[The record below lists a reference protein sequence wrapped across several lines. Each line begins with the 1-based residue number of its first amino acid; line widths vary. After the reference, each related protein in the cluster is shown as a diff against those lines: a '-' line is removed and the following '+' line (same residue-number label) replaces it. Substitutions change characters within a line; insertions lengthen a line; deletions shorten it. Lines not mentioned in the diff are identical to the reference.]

1 MKKDYHEVICII
13 DRSGSMDEIKS
24 DAIGGVNFFVKS
36 QKEFQGETALS
47 LILFND
53 NYSVVYDGRDIKEIP
68 MLDEKTYIP
77 NGTTAM
83 LDAIGTT
90 IDRVGERLFKT
101 PEPERPEKV
110 VVAILTDGLENASKE
125 YTYEQIAAK
134 IKLQQET
141 YNWDFVFLAANQ
153 DAVVAA
159 EKIAIRQEDAV
170 NFEASSQGTSEA
182 FNLMEKMVSHKR
194 RKKKRKK
201 NKF

>member
-24 DAIGGVNFFVKS
+24 DAIGGFNFFVKS
-36 QKEFQGETALS
+36 QKEFEGTALS

-53 NYSVVYDGRDIKEIP
+53 NYNVVYDGRDIKEVPI
-68 MLDEKTYIP
+68 LDEKSYIP

-101 PEPERPEKV
+101 SEAERPEKV
-110 VVAILTDGLENASKE
+110 IVAILTDGLENASKE
-125 YTYEQIAAK
+125 YSYEQIAAK
-134 IKLQQET
+134 VKLQQET

-182 FNLMEKMVSHKR
+182 FNLMGKMVSLKR
-194 RKKKRKK
+194 RKKKRRKK
-201 NKF
+201 

>member
-13 DRSGSMDEIKS
+13 DRSGSMDEIKN
-24 DAIGGVNFFVKS
+24 DAIGGFNFFVRS
-36 QKEFQGETALS
+36 QKEFEGGTALS

-53 NYSVVYDGRDIKEIP
+53 NYNVVYDGRDIKEVP
-68 MLDEKTYIP
+68 VLDKKSYIP

-101 PEPERPEKV
+101 SEAERPEKV
-110 VVAILTDGLENASKE
+110 IVAILTDGLENASKE
-125 YTYEQIAAK
+125 YSYEEIAAK

-141 YNWDFVFLAANQ
+141 YNWQFVFLAANQ

-159 EKIAIRQEDAV
+159 EKIAIRQEDAI

-182 FNLMEKMVSHKR
+182 FNLMGKIVSHKR
-194 RKKKRKK
+194 RKNKRKK
-201 NKF
+201 K

>member
-24 DAIGGVNFFVKS
+24 DAIGGFNFFVKS
-36 QKEFQGETALS
+36 QKEFEGETALS

-53 NYSVVYDGRDIKEIP
+53 NYNVVYDGKDIKEVPI
-68 MLDEKTYIP
+68 LDEKSYIP

-90 IDRVGERLFKT
+90 IDRVGERLYKT
-101 PEPERPEKV
+101 PEAKRPEKV
-110 VVAILTDGLENASKE
+110 IVAILTDGLENASKE
-125 YTYEQIAAK
+125 YSYEQIAAK
-134 IKLQQET
+134 VKLQQET
-141 YNWDFVFLAANQ
+141 YNWEFIFLAADQ

-170 NFEASSQGTSEA
+170 NFEASSQGTHEA
-182 FNLMEKMVSHKR
+182 FNLMGKMVSLKRRKNKR
-194 RKKKRKK
+194 RKK
-201 NKF
+201 

>member
-24 DAIGGVNFFVKS
+24 DAIGGVNFFIRS
-36 QKEFQGETALS
+36 QKEFEGETALS

-53 NYSVVYDGRDIKEIP
+53 NYDVVYDGRDIKEVP
-68 MLDEKTYIP
+68 LLDEKSYIP

-83 LDAIGTT
+83 LDAVGTT

-101 PEPERPEKV
+101 SEAERPEKV
-110 VVAILTDGLENASKE
+110 IVAILTDGLENASKE
-125 YTYEQIAAK
+125 YSYEEIANK
-134 IKLQQET
+134 VKLQQET
-141 YNWDFVFLAANQ
+141 YNWEFVFLAANQ
-153 DAVVAA
+153 DAVVTA

-182 FNLMEKMVSHKR
+182 FNLMEKMVTHKR
-194 RKKKRKK
+194 RKKKRRKK
-201 NKF
+201 

>member
-24 DAIGGVNFFVKS
+24 DAIRGFNFFVKS
-36 QKEFQGETALS
+36 QKEFEGETALS

-53 NYSVVYDGRDIKEIP
+53 NYNVVYDGRDIKEVPI
-68 MLDEKTYIP
+68 LDEKSYIP

-101 PEPERPEKV
+101 SEAERPEKV
-110 VVAILTDGLENASKE
+110 IVAILTDGLENASKE
-125 YTYEQIAAK
+125 YSYEQITAK
-134 IKLQQET
+134 VKLQQET

-153 DAVVAA
+153 DAVMAA
-159 EKIAIRQEDAV
+159 EKIAIKQEDAV

-182 FNLMEKMVSHKR
+182 FNLMGKMVSLKR
-194 RKKKRKK
+194 RKK
-201 NKF
+201 

>member
-24 DAIGGVNFFVKS
+24 DAIGGFNFFVRS
-36 QKEFQGETALS
+36 QKEFEGETALS

-53 NYSVVYDGRDIKEIP
+53 NYNVVYDGRDIKEIP
-68 MLDEKTYIP
+68 ILDEKNYIP

-83 LDAIGTT
+83 LDAIGITV
-90 IDRVGERLFKT
+90 DNVGERLFKT
-101 PEPERPEKV
+101 SEAERPEKV
-110 VVAILTDGLENASKE
+110 IVAILTDGLENASKE
-125 YTYEQIAAK
+125 YSYEQIAAK
-134 IKLQQET
+134 VKLQQEI

-170 NFEASSQGTSEA
+170 NFETSSQGTSKA
-182 FNLMEKMVSHKR
+182 FNLMGEMVSQKRRRKKR
-194 RKKKRKK
+194 RKK
-201 NKF
+201 

>member
-24 DAIGGVNFFVKS
+24 DAIGGVNFFIKS
-36 QKEFQGETALS
+36 QKEFEGETALS

-53 NYSVVYDGRDIKEIP
+53 NYNVVYDGRDIKEVP
-68 MLDEKTYIP
+68 VLDEKSYIP

-101 PEPERPEKV
+101 SEAERPEKV
-110 VVAILTDGLENASKE
+110 ILAILTDGLENASKE
-125 YTYEQIAAK
+125 YSYEQIATK

-141 YNWDFVFLAANQ
+141 YNWEFIFLAANQ
-153 DAVVAA
+153 DAVVAG

-170 NFEASSQGTSEA
+170 NFEASCQGISEA
-182 FNLMEKMVSHKR
+182 FNLMKKMVSQKR

-201 NKF
+201 K

>member
-24 DAIGGVNFFVKS
+24 DAIRGFNFFVKS
-36 QKEFQGETALS
+36 QKEFEGETALS

-53 NYSVVYDGRDIKEIP
+53 NYNVVYDGRDIKEVPI
-68 MLDEKTYIP
+68 LDEKSYIP

-101 PEPERPEKV
+101 SEAERPEKV
-110 VVAILTDGLENASKE
+110 IVAILTDGLENASKE
-125 YTYEQIAAK
+125 YSYEQITAK
-134 IKLQQET
+134 VKLQQET

-153 DAVVAA
+153 DAVMAA
-159 EKIAIRQEDAV
+159 EKIAIKQEDAV

-182 FNLMEKMVSHKR
+182 FNLMGKMVSLKR
-194 RKKKRKK
+194 RKKKRRKK
-201 NKF
+201 